1 MFCGSFFLHRNIC
14 PNLIFTGGGKEE
26 GMKRFALKGH
36 ICYSAKTDLLQ
47 IHENSYLL
55 CEEGR
60 CAGIVKRLPKDWEE
74 ARVRD
79 YGNCLIIPGL
89 VDLHMHAPQYGF
101 CGMGMDMEL
110 LQWLERQV
118 FPEEAKYADLEYA
131 KKGYS
136 IFAENL
142 KKGATT
148 RACIFSSLHVPATK
162 LLMELLDKT
171 GVRAMVGKVNMD
183 RNSPDILR
191 EESAEA
197 SEVATREWIL
207 ETDGKFKHVKPI
219 LTPRFIPS
227 CSDELMERLS
237 RLQKSTGLPVQSHLS
252 ENLGEIAWVKDLCPW
267 SEYYGEAY
275 DHFGLFGGEECR
287 TIMAHCVYSGE
298 EERCLMKERGVWIA
312 HCPFSNENLASGIA
326 PVRTFLD
333 EGLRVGLGSDV
344 SGGSSDSIFRV
355 MADAIQASKM
365 YWRLVDDT
373 KKPLTLEEA
382 FYMATKGGGS
392 FFGAVGSFEQGYEFD
407 ALVLDDSA
415 LRTPMELSV
424 RQRLERIVYLS
435 DDRQIAAK
443 FAAGEEIML

>member
-1 MFCGSFFLHRNIC
+1 
-14 PNLIFTGGGKEE
+14 
-26 GMKRFALKGH
+26 
-36 ICYSAKTDLLQ
+36 
-47 IHENSYLL
+47 
-55 CEEGR
+55 
-60 CAGIVKRLPKDWEE
+60 
-74 ARVRD
+74 
-79 YGNCLIIPGL
+79 
-89 VDLHMHAPQYGF
+89 
-101 CGMGMDMEL
+101 
-110 LQWLERQV
+110 
-118 FPEEAKYADLEYA
+118 
-131 KKGYS
+131 
-136 IFAENL
+136 
-142 KKGATT
+142 
-148 RACIFSSLHVPATK
+148 
-162 LLMELLDKT
+162 MELLDKT

-237 RLQKSTGLPVQSHLS
+237 RLQKSTRLPVQSHLS
-252 ENLGEIAWVKDLCPW
+252 ENLGEIAWVKELCPW

-326 PVRTFLD
+326 PVRSFLD